1 MNGDVH
7 VHLDLVQPE
16 EQRIRVTMRWTGST
30 SRQILQFPLW
40 TPGSYTIRD
49 PVQHLHSLQLT
60 AATGVVTLRRLAPHQ
75 WLVDDLDPGPLCL
88 TYVVEARD
96 LTVRTAFVDPEF
108 ASFSLAAVVME
119 LDGCRWTPH
128 RLTVNSADAW
138 QVHCPL
144 PSDGGAWRAADFDNL
159 LDSPV
164 QAGPFDSQL
173 FRVQEHQHE
182 LLLMG
187 DPPGGWP
194 TTLKADVERV
204 CEATCRLMGTPPPAG
219 DRYQLVIQMLDSGYG
234 GLEHD
239 HSAVLQFNW
248 SALAKPDGYRQLL
261 QLVGHEYLHQ
271 WNVRRLRPREFRPY
285 DYGHPV
291 VSEGLWFA
299 EGITSY
305 FDLVLPLLAGCSDRS
320 TLLKDLSEELSR
332 VLMAPGRRVQSLAA
346 SAQEAWVK
354 LYKATAVSADSQISY
369 YRLGAATAFC
379 LDVRLRQRDSS
390 LAEQLRALWMT
401 HGTVGRGFVR
411 EDLTV
416 LLKAI
421 DPGLADDLDRWLD
434 SADSLPLQDTAA
446 LIGARF
452 DPVPLAGPDHGLT
465 LADVNG
471 RVVVKRV
478 ALDSPGRAAALV
490 PGDELIAVDGR
501 RVNASADLP
510 LLLSVDR
517 PAVFTYARRG
527 CLATTQLCAVQGVE
541 RWCLSWEPAAS
552 SEQLFLRDRWFRFL

>member
-7 VHLDLVQPE
+7 VHLDLVRPE
-16 EQRIRVTMRWTGST
+16 EQRIRVTIEWTAVT
-30 SRQILQFPLW
+30 SRQILKFPQW

-49 PVQHLHSLQLT
+49 PVQHLHSLQLS
-60 AATGVVTLRRLAPHQ
+60 AASGLVTLRRLAPHH
-75 WLVDDLDPGPLCL
+75 WLVDHVNPGPLCL

-119 LDGCRWTPH
+119 LDGCRWSPH
-128 RLTVNSADAW
+128 LLAVSCSENW

-144 PSDGGAWRAADFDNL
+144 TRDGDGWRAVDFDEL

-164 QAGPFDSQL
+164 QAGPFRCQPFQVLDH
-173 FRVQEHQHE
+173 RHY

-194 TTLKADVERV
+194 STLKADVERV
-204 CEATCRLMGTPPPAG
+204 CEATSRLMGTPPPAG

-271 WNVRRLRPREFRPY
+271 WNVRRLRPQELRPY
-285 DYGHPV
+285 DYGQPV

-305 FDLVLPLLAGCSDRS
+305 FDLVLPLLAGCSNRS
-320 TLLKDLSEELSR
+320 TLLRDLGDELSR

-346 SAQEAWVK
+346 SAEEAWVK
-354 LYKATAVSADSQISY
+354 LYKSTAVSVDSQISY

-379 LDVRLRQRDSS
+379 LDVRLRQLGNS
-390 LAEQLRALWMT
+390 LAHQLRALWAT
-401 HGTVGRGFVR
+401 HGQVGRGFGR
-411 EDLTV
+411 ADLKM

-421 DPGLADDLDRWLD
+421 DPVLADDLDRWLD
-434 SADSLPLQDTAA
+434 IPDALPLQETAA

-452 DPVPLAGPDHGLT
+452 DPVPLSGPDHGLT
-465 LADVNG
+465 LAEVNG
-471 RVVVKRV
+471 CVVVKRV
-478 ALDSPGRAAALV
+478 AVNGPGLAAALV
-490 PGDELIAVDGR
+490 PGDEVIAVDGR
-501 RVNASADLP
+501 RVRASADVAS
-510 LLLSVDR
+510 LLRVDV
-517 PAVFTYARRG
+517 PSLITYAVRS
-527 CLATTQLCAVQGVE
+527 CLGTTQLCPVDGVE

>member
-1 MNGDVH
+1 M
-7 VHLDLVQPE
+7 
-16 EQRIRVTMRWTGST
+16 
-30 SRQILQFPLW
+30 
-40 TPGSYTIRD
+40 
-49 PVQHLHSLQLT
+49 
-60 AATGVVTLRRLAPHQ
+60 
-75 WLVDDLDPGPLCL
+75 
-88 TYVVEARD
+88 
-96 LTVRTAFVDPEF
+96 
-108 ASFSLAAVVME
+108 
-119 LDGCRWTPH
+119 
-128 RLTVNSADAW
+128 
-138 QVHCPL
+138 
-144 PSDGGAWRAADFDNL
+144 
-159 LDSPV
+159 
-164 QAGPFDSQL
+164 
-173 FRVQEHQHE
+173 
-182 LLLMG
+182 
-187 DPPGGWP
+187 
-194 TTLKADVERV
+194 
-204 CEATCRLMGTPPPAG
+204 
-219 DRYQLVIQMLDSGYG
+219 
-234 GLEHD
+234 
-239 HSAVLQFNW
+239 
-248 SALAKPDGYRQLL
+248 
-261 QLVGHEYLHQ
+261 GHEYLPQ

-305 FDLVLPLLAGCSDRS
+305 FDLVLPLLAGCSDRA
-320 TLLKDLSEELSR
+320 TLLKDLSEELST

-390 LAEQLRALWMT
+390 LANQLRALWMT

-434 SADSLPLQDTAA
+434 SPDALPLQDTAA

-471 RVVVKRV
+471 RVVVRRV
-478 ALDSPGRAAALV
+478 ALNSPGRAAALV
-490 PGDELIAVDGR
+490 PGDELIAIDGR

-510 LLLSVDR
+510 LLLRVDR
-517 PAVFTYARRG
+517 PALVTYARRS
-527 CLATTQLCAVQGVE
+527 CLGTTQLCAVPGVE

>member
-1 MNGDVH
+1 MSDDVH
-7 VHLDLVQPE
+7 VHLDLVRPE
-16 EQRIRVTMRWTGST
+16 EQRIRVTIDWTAVT
-30 SRQILQFPLW
+30 SRQILQFPQW

-49 PVQHLHSLQLT
+49 PVQHLHSLQLS
-60 AATGVVTLRRLAPHQ
+60 AASGAVPLRRLAPSQ
-75 WLVDDLDPGPLCL
+75 WLVDHVDPGPLSL

-96 LTVRTAFVDPEF
+96 LTVRTAFVDPDF

-119 LDGCRWTPH
+119 LDGCRWSPH
-128 RLTVNSADAW
+128 RLAVSCSENW
-138 QVHCPL
+138 QVNCPL
-144 PSDGGAWRAADFDNL
+144 SRDGDGWCAADFDEL

-164 QAGPFDSQL
+164 QAGPFRCQPFQVLDH
-173 FRVQEHQHE
+173 RHN

-194 TTLKADVERV
+194 STLKADVEQI

-271 WNVRRLRPREFRPY
+271 WNVRRLRPQEFRPY
-285 DYGHPV
+285 DYAHPV

-305 FDLVLPLLAGCSDRS
+305 FDLVLPLLAGCSTRS
-320 TLLKDLSEELSR
+320 TLLRDLGDELSR

-346 SAQEAWVK
+346 SAEEAWVK
-354 LYKATAVSADSQISY
+354 LYKSTAVSVDSQISY

-379 LDVRLRQRDSS
+379 LDVRLRKLGNS
-390 LAEQLRALWMT
+390 LAHQLRALWET
-401 HGTVGRGFVR
+401 HGQVGRGFGRV
-411 EDLTV
+411 DLKT

-434 SADSLPLQDTAA
+434 IPDALPLQETAA

-452 DPVPLAGPDHGLT
+452 DPVPLSGPDHGMT
-465 LADVNG
+465 LADVNS

-478 ALDSPGRAAALV
+478 AVDSPGRAAALV

-501 RVNASADLP
+501 RVQASADFAS
-510 LLLSVDR
+510 LLRVDV
-517 PAVFTYARRG
+517 PSLITYARRS
-527 CLATTQLCAVQGVE
+527 CLGTTQLCPVDGVE
-541 RWCLSWEPAAS
+541 RWCLNWEPAAS

>member
-7 VHLDLVQPE
+7 IHLDLVQPE

-30 SRQILQFPLW
+30 PRQILQFPLW

-60 AATGVVTLRRLAPHQ
+60 AATGVVPLRRLAPHQ

-88 TYVVEARD
+88 SYVVEARD
-96 LTVRTAFVDPEF
+96 LTVRTAFVDPQF

-128 RLTVNSADAW
+128 RLTVNCADAW

-144 PSDGGAWRAADFDNL
+144 PSDGNGWRAADFDDL

-164 QAGPFDSQL
+164 QAGPFESQL

-182 LLLMG
+182 LLLIG
-187 DPPGGWP
+187 NPPGGWP

-204 CEATCRLMGTPPPAG
+204 CEATCRLMDTPPPAG

-320 TLLKDLSEELSR
+320 TLLKDLSDELSR

-411 EDLTV
+411 EDLTL
-416 LLKAI
+416 LLKAV
-421 DPGLADDLDRWLD
+421 DPGLADELDQWLD
-434 SADSLPLQDTAA
+434 SPDALPLQDTAA

-465 LADVNG
+465 LANVNG